1 MGYYVQI
8 RNADFI
14 IPDTEG
20 VLNALRE
27 LNKRDDLKRGG
38 VCTGGEMTERW
49 FSWMPAGW
57 EDSESVADIFGPN
70 GLGFEVHYYSDM
82 ELDEKIHKY
91 VRLDSYDN
99 KSGQEEL
106 FLAAVAQF
114 VRPGSFVEW
123 VGEDSTMWRDYVG
136 IDRLLYRQDA
146 ETVWTNAHV
155 VTV

>member
-1 MGYYVQI
+1 
-8 RNADFI
+8 
-14 IPDTEG
+14 
-20 VLNALRE
+20 
-27 LNKRDDLKRGG
+27 
-38 VCTGGEMTERW
+38 
-49 FSWMPAGW
+49 
-57 EDSESVADIFGPN
+57 
-70 GLGFEVHYYSDM
+70 M

-106 FLAAVAQF
+106 FLAAVAPF